1 MSDILTQPLTEKARL
16 RLLAEEPPLTVY
28 DAEDDN
34 NEWPEAALHEDL
46 REGLTIDEVVFDS
59 DTTVTYFFGNGL
71 YAVEDIDAVTF
82 MEELG

>member
-1 MSDILTQPLTEKARL
+1 MSNNITEKARL

-71 YAVEDIDAVTF
+71 YAVEDIDAITF
-82 MEELG
+82 MEEIG

>member
-1 MSDILTQPLTEKARL
+1 MSHLNERVTQ
-16 RLLAEEPPLTVY
+16 RLLREKPPLTVY

-34 NEWPEAALHEDL
+34 NEWPESGLYEDL
-46 REGLTIDEVVFDS
+46 RDGLVVEDYVIDS

-71 YAVEDIDAVTF
+71 YAVEEIDAITF

>member
-1 MSDILTQPLTEKARL
+1 MSDTLTQPLIEKARL

-28 DAEDDN
+28 DVEDVN

>member
-1 MSDILTQPLTEKARL
+1 MSNNITEKARL

-46 REGLTIDEVVFDS
+46 REGLIIDEVVFDS

-71 YAVEDIDAVTF
+71 YAVEDIDAITF